1 MQDGSFLREREIG
14 MNWKEMFAKVNLKEF
29 FNIKSIFFILLGNAM
44 YSVAVAA
51 FIIPNGLIT
60 GGTTGLSIFA
70 HNQLGIPISAFVAG
84 FNVLMFVLGLIFLGL
99 NFALS
104 TLLSTIIYPV
114 FLEIFQNIPALQNM
128 TEDPLLAV
136 IMAGL
141 MVGAGLGL
149 VVRVGGS
156 TGGMDIPPLILNKYF
171 RIPVSV
177 SLNVFDIL
185 ILLPQIL
192 YNPPERVLYGI
203 LLVMIYTT
211 VLDKV
216 LVMGNTKTEVKIIS
230 KQVEEVRQAI
240 LAQVDRGVTMLYGE
254 GGYKQEQKQIVLSI
268 VSNRELPQV
277 EKLIRQIDPEAF
289 MIISRVTEVRGRG
302 FSLSK
307 HYGEEEG

>member
-1 MQDGSFLREREIG
+1 
-14 MNWKEMFAKVNLKEF
+14 MNESVSKKAW
-29 FNIKSIFFILLGNAM
+29 NILTILAGNAIYALGVAVFIL
-44 YSVAVAA
+44 
-51 FIIPNGLIT
+51 PNDLIT
-60 GGTTGLSIFA
+60 GGTTGLGIAFE
-70 HNQLGIPISAFVAG
+70 HYFDIPISAFVFC
-84 FNVLMFVLGLIFLGL
+84 FNAVMFLLGAVVLGKM
-99 NFALS
+99 FALT
-104 TLLSTIIYPV
+104 TLISSFFYPIILGVFENIPQLGQITNDRMLSTISG
-114 FLEIFQNIPALQNM
+114 
-128 TEDPLLAV
+128 
-136 IMAGL
+136 GL
-141 MVGAGLGL
+141 MIGFAIGIVIRAGA
-149 VVRVGGS
+149 S

>member
-1 MQDGSFLREREIG
+1 MDKAYLKRASTV
-14 MNWKEMFAKVNLKEF
+14 AKVIFGNVFYAFVIKLFLLPGNL
-29 FNIKSIFFILLGNAM
+29 M
-44 YSVAVAA
+44 
-51 FIIPNGLIT
+51 T
-60 GGTTGLSIFA
+60 GGTTGIGLVVKHFTGASIS
-70 HNQLGIPISAFVAG
+70 G
-84 FNVLMFVLGLIFLGL
+84 FVLAFNIVMLIVGVIFLGKK
-99 NFALS
+99 FAL
-104 TLLSTIIYPV
+104 TTILSSFTYPIALEAANHIFANLVITDNSMLNTI
-114 FLEIFQNIPALQNM
+114 F
-128 TEDPLLAV
+128 
-136 IMAGL
+136 
-141 MVGAGLGL
+141 AGLGIGIGL
-149 VVRVGGS
+149 GIVIRTGAS

-192 YNPPERVLYGI
+192 YNPLERVLYGI

-277 EKLIRQIDPEAF
+277 ERLIRQIDPEAF

-307 HYGEEEG
+307 NYGEEEG

>member
-1 MQDGSFLREREIG
+1 ME
-14 MNWKEMFAKVNLKEF
+14 
-29 FNIKSIFFILLGNAM
+29 NINQTLLQRGITLLTVIIGNAM
-44 YSVAVAA
+44 YAAVAVL
-51 FIIPNGLIT
+51 FLLPSGLPT
-60 GGTTGLSIFA
+60 GGTTGIALLVNRLTGLSV
-70 HNQLGIPISAFVAG
+70 S
-84 FNVLMFVLGLIFLGL
+84 MFVLGFNIVMLVVGFIFLGKKFAFTTIVSTFTYPICLELFGQIFANVHFTDDIWL
-99 NFALS
+99 N
-104 TLLSTIIYPV
+104 TI
-114 FLEIFQNIPALQNM
+114 FSGL
-128 TEDPLLAV
+128 V
-136 IMAGL
+136 IG
-141 MVGAGLGL
+141 VGLGS
-149 VVRVGGS
+149 VIRMGAS

-277 EKLIRQIDPEAF
+277 ERLIRQIDPEAF

-307 HYGEEEG
+307 HYGEEEDC

>member
-1 MQDGSFLREREIG
+1 MENKNQTMLQRGIT
-14 MNWKEMFAKVNLKEF
+14 
-29 FNIKSIFFILLGNAM
+29 LLTVIIGNAM
-44 YSVAVAA
+44 YAAVAVL
-51 FIIPNGLIT
+51 FLLPSGLPT
-60 GGTTGLSIFA
+60 GGTTGIALLVNRLTGLSV
-70 HNQLGIPISAFVAG
+70 S
-84 FNVLMFVLGLIFLGL
+84 MFVLGFNIVMLVVGFIFLGKKFAFTTIVSTFTYPICLELFGQIFANVHFTDDIWL
-99 NFALS
+99 N
-104 TLLSTIIYPV
+104 TI
-114 FLEIFQNIPALQNM
+114 FS
-128 TEDPLLAV
+128 
-136 IMAGL
+136 
-141 MVGAGLGL
+141 GLGIG
-149 VVRVGGS
+149 VGLGSVIRMGAS

-307 HYGEEEG
+307 QYGEEEG